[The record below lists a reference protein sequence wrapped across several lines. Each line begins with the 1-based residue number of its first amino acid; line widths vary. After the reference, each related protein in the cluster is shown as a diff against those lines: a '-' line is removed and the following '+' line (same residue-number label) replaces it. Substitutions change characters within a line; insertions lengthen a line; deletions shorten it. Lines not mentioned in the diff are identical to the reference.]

1 MLRLLILE
9 KGLEPTFICVRE
21 FFKGRSRFFPLS
33 CYDLSDIY
41 GKRNQKS
48 MIALEARCSTTAMG
62 IMPHK
67 NVDRAL
73 ELALSLDIPF
83 WPKLPKVSLYEDMY
97 VQASQNFPGIAIDFD
112 KGRLS
117 FDTARFEQE
126 LDGYFVKM
134 DSPEIFALTTEYSA
148 VFHKFLSKELQGYKA
163 IRGQNIGP
171 VSFGFKVLDENLKP
185 IIYNDEARTILFD
198 FIQKKANLQ
207 YRELKE
213 RNPNA
218 FVWLDEPGLGYVFSG
233 LSGYNEQLAK
243 EDYHNFIEGL
253 EGPKGLHLCA
263 EVNLPYLLEL
273 GVETLSFD
281 AYQIGFMPKEYAGS
295 VAEFIKKGGI
305 ISWGIVP
312 TESTALATQTP
323 ETLAT
328 ILSDYWEVISESTGL
343 SSSQI
348 AVQALVAPARCC
360 LSDAGQVNTV
370 SETASKCPVSST
382 EEGLVEKA
390 FAFLP
395 ELSQILRD
403 KYGI

>member
-1 MLRLLILE
+1 
-9 KGLEPTFICVRE
+9 
-21 FFKGRSRFFPLS
+21 
-33 CYDLSDIY
+33 
-41 GKRNQKS
+41 
-48 MIALEARCSTTAMG
+48 MIAFEARCSTTAMG
-62 IMPHK
+62 IMPHRD
-67 NVDRAL
+67 VEQAL

-83 WPKLPKVSLYEDMY
+83 WPQLPKVSLYEDMY

-134 DSPEIFALTTEYSA
+134 DVPETFALTAEYST

-163 IRGQNIGP
+163 IRGQVIGP

-198 FIQKKANLQ
+198 FMGKKANIQ

-233 LSGYNEQLAK
+233 LSGYNEQQAK
-243 EDYHNFIEGL
+243 EDYHNFVQGL

-273 GVETLSFD
+273 GVEILSFD

-295 VAEFIKKGGI
+295 VAEFIKSGGV

-312 TESTALATQTP
+312 TESTVLATQTP
-323 ETLAT
+323 ETLAA

-343 SSSQI
+343 SLNQI
-348 AVQALVAPARCC
+348 AMQALVAPARCC
-360 LSDAGQVNTV
+360 LSDIGQVTPV
-370 SETASKCPVSST
+370 SKKASECPVSSI

-395 ELSQILRD
+395 ELSRILKD
-403 KYGI
+403 EYGV